1 MLLGPEPRQKS
12 NRSKKHS
19 LPSQASVAS
28 QEVLTKEMIAT
39 WKVRFND
46 VIEKMYAY
54 DPKRG
59 EQNR

>member
-1 MLLGPEPRQKS
+1 LPHVP
-12 NRSKKHS
+12 SK
-19 LPSQASVAS
+19 
-28 QEVLTKEMIAT
+28 VLTKEMIAA

-54 DPKRG
+54 DPTRG